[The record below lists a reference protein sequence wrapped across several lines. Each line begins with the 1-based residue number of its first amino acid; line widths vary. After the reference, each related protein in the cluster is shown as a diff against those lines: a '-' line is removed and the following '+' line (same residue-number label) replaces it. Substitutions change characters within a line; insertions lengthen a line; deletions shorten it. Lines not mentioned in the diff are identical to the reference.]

1 MEDDKIKD
9 LFSNFNPEISSSFQF
24 MSELKKNMERV
35 EILKQ
40 HNRVL
45 RKRNRWAV
53 IIAAAS
59 GFVMGIILSL
69 LMPIVVDWLP
79 TLNISI
85 PHSLITNL
93 AIDYNYP
100 AWIITAAVSVITA
113 VNAYEIALA
122 LLSKKKYSI

>member
-45 RKRNRWAV
+45 RKRNKWAV

-85 PHSLITNL
+85 PRSLITNL